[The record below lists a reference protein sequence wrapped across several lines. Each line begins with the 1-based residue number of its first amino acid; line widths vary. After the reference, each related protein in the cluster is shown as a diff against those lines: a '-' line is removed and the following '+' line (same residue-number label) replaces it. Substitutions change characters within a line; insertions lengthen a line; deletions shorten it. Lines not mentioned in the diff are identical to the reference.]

1 MPSYQAFAAFYDELM
16 EEARYSERCGYLLK
30 LLERHGHPAGL
41 TLDLACGTGSLTIEL
56 AKRGVDVYGADGSV
70 DMLSEAMQ
78 KSMEEG
84 LQILFLNQR
93 MEELDLYGTI
103 DTCFCT
109 LDSLNHITDIEV
121 LRRAIDRVG
130 LFMNPNGLF
139 VFDVNTVYKHRE
151 VLGNNAF
158 ILENDRVFCAWQ
170 NTLTDN
176 NTVAID
182 LDFFEEDN
190 GVYNRYSESFCERA
204 YTDGELSMLLEEAG
218 FAVEAVYGD
227 MTFEPPDPDEQRS
240 VYVAR
245 MKNPRN
251 RA

>member
-1 MPSYQAFAAFYDELM
+1 MSSYQAFAAFYDELM
-16 EEARYSERCGYLLK
+16 EDARYSERCVYLLE

-56 AKRGVDVYGADGSV
+56 AKRGIDVYGADGSV

-84 LQILFLNQR
+84 LQLLFLNQR

-121 LRRAIDRVG
+121 LRRAFDRVG
-130 LFMNPNGLF
+130 LFMNPDGLF

-158 ILENDRVFCAWQ
+158 ILENERVFFAWQ
-170 NTLTDN
+170 NTLTDD

-227 MTFEPPDPDEQRS
+227 MTFEPPALDEQRS

-245 MKNPRN
+245 MKKPRN

>member
-109 LDSLNHITDIEV
+109 LDSLNHITDIEA

-130 LFMNPNGLF
+130 LFMNPDGLF

-227 MTFEPPDPDEQRS
+227 MTFEPPAPDEQRS

>member
-1 MPSYQAFAAFYDELM
+1 MASYQAFAAFYDDLM
-16 EEARYSERCGYLLK
+16 EDARYTERCDYLLR
-30 LLERHGHPAGL
+30 LLERHKHPAGL

-56 AKRGVDVYGADGSV
+56 AKRGIDVYGADGSV

-78 KSMEEG
+78 KSTEAG

-93 MEELDLYGTI
+93 MESLDLYGTI

-109 LDSLNHITDIEV
+109 LDSLNHITESEV
-121 LRRAIDRVG
+121 LRKAIDRVG
-130 LFMNPNGLF
+130 LFMNPDGLF

-151 VLGNNAF
+151 VLGNNAY
-158 ILENDRVFCAWQ
+158 ILENDKVFCAWQ

-176 NTVAID
+176 HTVAVD
-182 LDFFEEDN
+182 LDFFEKDN
-190 GVYNRYSESFCERA
+190 GMYRRYSESFCERA
-204 YTDGELSMLLEEAG
+204 YTGEELAAFLKDAG

-227 MTFEPPDPDEQRS
+227 MTFEPPAPEEQRT

-245 MKNPRN
+245 MMNPRN
-251 RA
+251 SG

>member
-1 MPSYQAFAAFYDELM
+1 MTSYQAFAAFYDELM
-16 EEARYSERCGYLLK
+16 EDARYSERCGYLLN

-109 LDSLNHITDIEV
+109 LDSLNHITDIEA

-130 LFMNPNGLF
+130 LFMNPDGLF

-227 MTFEPPDPDEQRS
+227 MTFEPPAPDEQRS

>member
-16 EEARYSERCGYLLK
+16 EDARYSERCGYLLK

-109 LDSLNHITDIEV
+109 LDSLNHITDIEA
-121 LRRAIDRVG
+121 LRRAFDRVG
-130 LFMNPNGLF
+130 LFMNPDGLF

-227 MTFEPPDPDEQRS
+227 MTFEPPAPDEQRS